1 MPKKLKTLQ
10 KEAQKKKEA
19 LERKQNRLMR
29 KTKKL
34 APLLGRRG
42 APPMPS
48 FVENRLVEL
57 GIKEAQPSAHDAFLQ
72 SRSLL
77 SQIINPF
84 PR

>member
-1 MPKKLKTLQ
+1 MQQRRQNKLLQ
-10 KEAQKKKEA
+10 KT
-19 LERKQNRLMR
+19 MR
-29 KTKKL
+29 P

-42 APPMPS
+42 ATPMPS

-57 GIKEAQPSAHDAFLQ
+57 GIKESQPSAHEALLQ

>member
-1 MPKKLKTLQ
+1 M
-10 KEAQKKKEA
+10 
-19 LERKQNRLMR
+19 
-29 KTKKL
+29 KL

-42 APPMPS
+42 ATPIPS